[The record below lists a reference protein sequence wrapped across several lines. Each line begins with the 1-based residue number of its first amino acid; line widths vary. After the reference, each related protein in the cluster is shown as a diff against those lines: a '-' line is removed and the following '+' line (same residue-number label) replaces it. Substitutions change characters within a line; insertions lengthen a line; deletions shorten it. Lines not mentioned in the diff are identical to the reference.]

1 MSKLGKHLTR
11 QAWWFLFGAVAV
23 AIVVYVIVWTTL
35 ACHAPEWRATFNGVP
50 SCAEFWLNRY
60 QGLIGALATLL
71 AGFLAYRAAMS
82 VAKSA
87 ERQARDARRAALTDQ
102 IERLSHDVDALNVAA
117 RYLGAYLAQ
126 YPSEGGDET
135 TYFRAFRLARLK
147 GSDVISPAALTAPDG
162 YGVRINASMT
172 KLQRLGERTDSLT
185 SDQLSTVKIV
195 GGEIYNVIGELR
207 SIEIQID
214 LVTPRYAARLRT
226 LHDELKTIAEN

>member
-87 ERQARDARRAALTDQ
+87 ERQLRCQTCGFDGSDRE
-102 IERLSHDVDALNVAA
+102 ISHDVDALNVAA